1 MYSICTRCADVRQN
15 SCAARSLYGRCVVFF
30 WEQPFSYGDFIGMC
44 FLWGFLDLLLRGLF
58 RFFLPTCRR
67 FPMGTFLRGLF
78 VVYFARCFP
87 AHGSFQRG
95 FPGAI
100 FAPPPPPFFPAGR
113 LCFCP
118 TAVLLWGFLVD
129 VFLRGVQ
136 STGRFPMGFWF
147 LASVVAAVGRRS
159 LAT

>member
-1 MYSICTRCADVRQN
+1 MEFVWTLCWFFFGN
-15 SCAARSLYGRCVVFF
+15 SRFPMEISLECVF
-30 WEQPFSYGDFIGMC
+30 YGDFLIC
-44 FLWGFLDLLLRGLF
+44 CCAVFFVSFCQHAVVSQWGRSCVGYLLYILHGVS
-58 RFFLPTCRR
+58 LPTVASN
-67 FPMGTFLRGLF
+67 GDFLAPFL
-78 VVYFARCFP
+78 
-87 AHGSFQRG
+87 
-95 FPGAI
+95 
-100 FAPPPPPFFPAGR
+100 PPPPLFPAGR

-136 STGRFPMGFWF
+136 STGRFPMGIWF